1 MSAHTGQTAV
11 VYRQSGEK
19 CLADRGEINPRLEST
34 NIGEFGL
41 QDYSVSL

>member
-11 VYRQSGEK
+11 VYRQSGE